1 MTTAGAL
8 DRGRQAFEA
17 QAWSEAYAQLHAAD
31 QEAPLEPDDLLS
43 LALASILTGRDEES
57 DAVLAR
63 AHEQFLARG
72 EIARAAQSAIW
83 LGMSLVNALEIV
95 RGSAWIARAERL
107 LDDSALDCVERGWL
121 LLPRARQLLDQG
133 DVRSACGL
141 FEQAQ
146 AIATRFGDR
155 DLRALSGLGVGVS
168 RVYAG
173 GVQDGLTF
181 LDDVMTAIEAR
192 EVTPRVAGIV
202 YCGVIDVCQEV
213 FDLRRAHEW
222 TGAMQ
227 RWCASQPDL
236 VPFRGVCEVHRAQ
249 IIQMRGD
256 WSEALEIARIIA
268 SGQPRS
274 MAAAA
279 IGPAHYRLAE
289 IYRLRGDYVRADE
302 AYRRASRNG
311 YRPEPGLAL
320 MRMAQGQV
328 EGAAAAIKRALDE
341 AVDGPLRSRLLP
353 AYVEIMLAT
362 REVELA
368 QGGVEELARIA
379 VEHDVL
385 YLRACAAMAQ
395 GAVLLA
401 RGEHREALAA
411 LREACAEWQELGAPY
426 EVARTREMLATAC
439 HALGDQEHC
448 ELELDAAAWAYRQ
461 LGAAPDLARVSPRR
475 ERAEVP
481 GGLSTREVEVLRLIA
496 AGKTNRA
503 IAEELVLSEKTV
515 ARHVSNIF
523 TKLRVASRAAA
534 TAYAYEHDLV
544 TT

>member
-8 DRGRQAFEA
+8 DRGRQAFGT

-31 QEAPLEPDDLLS
+31 QETPLEPDDLLS

-72 EIARAAQSAIW
+72 EVARAAQSAIW
-83 LGMSLVNALEIV
+83 LGMSLLNVQEIV

-107 LDDSALDCVERGWL
+107 LDDAGLDCVERGWL
-121 LLPRARQLLDQG
+121 LLPRARQLLVHG
-133 DVRSACGL
+133 DVRTAGRL
-141 FEQAQ
+141 FEQALDV
-146 AIATRFGDR
+146 ATRFHDR
-155 DLRALSGLGVGVS
+155 DLRALSGLGVGAC
-168 RVYAG
+168 RVHAG
-173 GVQDGLTF
+173 GVQEGLLF

-213 FDLRRAHEW
+213 FDVRRADEW

-236 VPFRGVCEVHRAQ
+236 VPFRGICEVHRAQ

-256 WSEALEIARIIA
+256 WSQALEIARIIA
-268 SGQPRS
+268 TGQPRS

-289 IYRLRGDYVRADE
+289 IYRLRGDYARAEE
-302 AYRRASRNG
+302 AYRRASRDG

-320 MRMAQGQV
+320 MRLAQGQA

-341 AVDGPLRSRLLP
+341 ARDGPLRSRLLP
-353 AYVEIMLAT
+353 AFVEITLAT
-362 REVELA
+362 DEVELA
-368 QGGVEELARIA
+368 QSAADELARIA
-379 VEHDVL
+379 AEQHVP
-385 YLRACAAMAQ
+385 YLRACAVMAR
-395 GAVLLA
+395 GSVLLA
-401 RGEHREALAA
+401 RGQYREALVA
-411 LREACAEWQELGAPY
+411 LRDACAEWQELGAPY
-426 EVARTREMLATAC
+426 EVARTRELLARVC
-439 HALGDQEHC
+439 HALGDQENC
-448 ELELDAAAWAYRQ
+448 QLELDAAAWTYRQ
-461 LGAAPDLARVSPRR
+461 LGAAADLARVSPAPA
-475 ERAEVP
+475 RAEVP
-481 GGLSTREVEVLRLIA
+481 GGLSSREVEVLRLIA

-523 TKLRVASRAAA
+523 SKLRVPSRAAA

-544 TT
+544 AT